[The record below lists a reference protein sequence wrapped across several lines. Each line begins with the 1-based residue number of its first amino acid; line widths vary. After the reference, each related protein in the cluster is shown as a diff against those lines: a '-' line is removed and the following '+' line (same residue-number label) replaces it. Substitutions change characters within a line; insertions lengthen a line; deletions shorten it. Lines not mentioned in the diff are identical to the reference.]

1 MPPVNQIFTLFT
13 EILGIVRVA
22 QDLRNVRKYH
32 RRLANPPTFV
42 RADQTKPEGHAEPR
56 PVLKVWMGKG
66 CKDRLV
72 RIHGELQVA
81 FHKHIRY
88 LRLSAGPLVCVTAPR
103 RGDGTRRHWP
113 EPNRMVRFLEA
124 AEWPRTH

>member
-22 QDLRNVRKYH
+22 QDLRNVPKYH

-42 RADQTKPEGHAEPR
+42 RADQRKPEGHAGPR

-66 CKDRLV
+66 GKDRWCLSMASCTG
-72 RIHGELQVA
+72 RHHG
-81 FHKHIRY
+81 R
-88 LRLSAGPLVCVTAPR
+88 
-103 RGDGTRRHWP
+103 
-113 EPNRMVRFLEA
+113 
-124 AEWPRTH
+124 PRTAGVRWHMSGSRRRDALVLLAIVALAAAGGGGVAMFTYAVWP